1 MGVGRAALRGGRQR
15 FRERGQ
21 VEREKHDI
29 RDGMSFR
36 SWMRYTVSLKGF
48 LMITVSSSKKN
59 FLLGEITQ
67 CLQE

>member
-36 SWMRYTVSLKGF
+36 SWMRYTVSL
-48 LMITVSSSKKN
+48 LMVFDDHCIEQKKN
-59 FLLGEITQ
+59 VS
-67 CLQE
+67 